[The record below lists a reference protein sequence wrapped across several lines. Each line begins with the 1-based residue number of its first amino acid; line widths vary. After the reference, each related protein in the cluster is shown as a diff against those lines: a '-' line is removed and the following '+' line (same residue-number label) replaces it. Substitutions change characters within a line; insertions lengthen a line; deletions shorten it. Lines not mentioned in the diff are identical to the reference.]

1 MHRWPFL
8 NAEEK
13 GGPHRGKKRRC
24 KKRIRERKRYSGEKP
39 QKKKKKRE
47 KRMRLIIT
55 IREGR
60 RAICPSWLHFGVLG
74 KRHEFALFCR
84 SFLIRLGRPRT
95 IVLVL
100 REMSLKIFFKGK
112 HLLVDF
118 LNSATEKE

>member
-60 RAICPSWLHFGVLG
+60 GGGPFAYLGFIFGFWG
-74 KRHEFALFCR
+74 
-84 SFLIRLGRPRT
+84 G
-95 IVLVL
+95 
-100 REMSLKIFFKGK
+100 
-112 HLLVDF
+112 
-118 LNSATEKE
+118 